1 MARLDPVPQAA
12 RRWSTRAWLWLLRR
26 TFGRELRPYPV
37 LAHAPKVVGNLL
49 LMNALFERGDWTLP
63 VELRKLVHLRVATIV
78 GCEFCKDILSAAGRK
93 HGAGGKVDDIA
104 NWATAPAFTER
115 ERAALGYAEMVT
127 ISPSDISDA
136 QFADLRR
143 WFSDREIVELTAQAS
158 FEGFRARLAR
168 SLRIEADGFAAL
180 PPAQL
185 PSAL

>member
-1 MARLDPVPQAA
+1 NHRLARPVPAAPPAQPPWPVGSRDRPIRESRCGSKARALDRLARCVSGGEALLKGGVYMARLDPGPQAA

-93 HGAGGKVDDIA
+93 HGAGGKVD
-104 NWATAPAFTER
+104 
-115 ERAALGYAEMVT
+115 
-127 ISPSDISDA
+127 
-136 QFADLRR
+136 
-143 WFSDREIVELTAQAS
+143 
-158 FEGFRARLAR
+158 
-168 SLRIEADGFAAL
+168 
-180 PPAQL
+180 
-185 PSAL
+185 